1 MGGIAI
7 LMSGVTNTRIVTKN
21 QTKKIKLK
29 ETYEYL
35 QRVAH
40 EPTLYDKVV
49 MSITHSGGMISAGS
63 NIIST
68 FR

>member
-1 MGGIAI
+1 M
-7 LMSGVTNTRIVTKN
+7 
-21 QTKKIKLK
+21 K

-49 MSITHSGGMISAGS
+49 MSITHRGDMISADKNHIQVS
-63 NIIST
+63 LDCT
-68 FR
+68 LD

>member
-21 QTKKIKLK
+21 QTKKIRHRK
-29 ETYEYL
+29 YL

-49 MSITHSGGMISAGS
+49 MSITQRGGMISAVK
-63 NIIST
+63 IISKY
-68 FR
+68 R